1 MTPSLIQRRRKWL
14 GLSQAAVA
22 AQLGLKRSG
31 YSRIE
36 RGKIPITLERARKLA
51 AILDATVDDLFPTDP
66 TQPAPD
72 PLYPHDRVPDS

>member
-14 GLSQAAVA
+14 GLNQEAVA

-36 RGKIPITLERARKLA
+36 QGKIPVTLDRARKLA
-51 AILDATVDDLFPTDP
+51 AILETTVDDLFPLDP
-66 TQPAPD
+66 TQPVTD
-72 PLYPHDRVPDS
+72 PLYPQDTAPKS